1 MLHVKVEK
9 ENGQETINKLRDLN
23 LINKGY
29 KIINDRE
36 YVYIPV
42 KAKINEYDT
51 LDIGGTPSIRI
62 EPEKVSFS
70 YDIIGSIAIIKGK
83 TVEDAKYLSDFLKTR
98 KNIKT
103 VYLDSGISG
112 EFRTRQLTLI
122 YGDPVYGTIYRENGI
137 RLMVDV
143 SKAYF
148 SPRLASERL
157 RIAKEV
163 LNGENIVD
171 MFAGIGP
178 FSILIAKN
186 KECSIVAMDK
196 NPDAIT
202 LLIENLKLNRL
213 KGEIKPVT
221 GDSGE
226 LLHSYKNIDR
236 IIMNLPHDAMKFI
249 EIAYNSLKIGGLI
262 NYYEICD
269 LTTLEERMELFREMG
284 LELVYKRVVHGFS
297 KYQNMYSMEFKRA
310 I

>member
-1 MLHVKVEK
+1 MLHVRVDK
-9 ENGQETINKLRDLN
+9 ENGQETINKLRELG
-23 LINKGY
+23 LINREY
-29 KIINDRE
+29 KILNDGK

-42 KAKINEYDT
+42 NKNNIDFYTA
-51 LDIGGTPSIRI
+51 DIDGEPSNRI

-83 TVEDAKYLSDFLKTR
+83 TIDDAKYLSDFLKTR

-103 VYLDSGISG
+103 IYLDKGITG

-122 YGDPVYGTIYRENGI
+122 YGEPVYKTIYRENGI

-157 RIAKEV
+157 RIAKEISD
-163 LNGENIVD
+163 GENIID

-186 KECSIVAMDK
+186 RESRIVAMDK
-196 NPDAIT
+196 NQNAID
-202 LLIENLKLNRL
+202 LLLENLKLNRL
-213 KGEIKPVT
+213 KGEITPVA

-226 LLHSYKNIDR
+226 LIQQYENIDR
-236 IIMNLPHDAMKFI
+236 IIMNLPHDASEFI
-249 EIAYNSLKIGGLI
+249 GIAYKSLKIGGLI

-269 LTTLEERMELFREMG
+269 LPTLEQRMESLRETG

-297 KYQNMYSMEFKRA
+297 KYQNMYSMELRKL
-310 I
+310 

>member
-1 MLHVKVEK
+1 MLHVRVDK
-9 ENGQETINKLRDLN
+9 ENGQETINKLRELD
-23 LINKGY
+23 LINREY
-29 KIINDRE
+29 KILNDGT

-42 KAKINEYDT
+42 NKNNIDFYT
-51 LDIGGTPSIRI
+51 VDIEGAPSNRI
-62 EPEKVSFS
+62 EPEKISFS

-83 TVEDAKYLSDFLKTR
+83 TIEDAKYLSDFLKTR

-103 VYLDSGISG
+103 IYLDKGITG

-122 YGDPVYGTIYRENGI
+122 YGEPVYKTIYRENGI

-163 LNGENIVD
+163 SDGENIVD

-186 KECSIVAMDK
+186 RESSIVAMDK
-196 NPDAIT
+196 NQNAID
-202 LLIENLKLNRL
+202 LLLENLKLNRL
-213 KGEIKPVT
+213 RGEITPVA

-226 LLHSYKNIDR
+226 LIQQYENVDR
-236 IIMNLPHDAMKFI
+236 IIMNLPHDASEFVGV
-249 EIAYNSLKIGGLI
+249 AYKSLKIGG
-262 NYYEICD
+262 
-269 LTTLEERMELFREMG
+269 
-284 LELVYKRVVHGFS
+284 
-297 KYQNMYSMEFKRA
+297 
-310 I
+310 